1 MRSFPFCMKGLL
13 YRMAAAVPQE
23 EGYIVRH
30 ANLHREMF
38 PALAANDY
46 VYLNTGSS
54 GPPSYETIEAG
65 HKADDLCSGPAYL
78 EGPGFYALQAELR
91 ERAREAAARVIG
103 SDPEEVALTQN
114 TTHGMNL
121 GVASIDWREG
131 DEVVS
136 TTTEHPG
143 CLVPLHNLRGR
154 CGVKVNLVSPPL
166 TPEKIEAAITPK
178 TRLVALSH
186 VDWTTG
192 EVFPLAG
199 ICAIARER
207 GILTLVDGAQS
218 VGNIPVDAPATGVDI
233 YAFTGHKWVLGPEGI
248 GALYVRPG
256 LEVHSTNVGFLSL
269 ADHLAFDAD
278 GGYELRKGARRF
290 EASTGSP
297 ALCAGF
303 AAAAEAV
310 YERGELVYERI
321 LGRAELLLELLSEM
335 PRITLRTPRP
345 AQSGLVSFEVDGLAS
360 KEVAERLLEERF
372 VLRYIPG
379 ARSYVRASTHLF
391 NTEAEIENLA
401 RTVGRL

>member
-1 MRSFPFCMKGLL
+1 MKGLL
-13 YRMAAAVPQE
+13 YRTASAVPHKE
-23 EGYIVRH
+23 DSIVRY
-30 ANLHREMF
+30 AIPHREMF
-38 PALAANDY
+38 PALAGNDY

-54 GPPSYETIEAG
+54 GPPTYETIEAG
-65 HKADDLCSGPAYL
+65 RAADDLCSGAAYL
-78 EGPGFYALQAELR
+78 EGGGLYALQAELR

-103 SDPEEVALTQN
+103 SDPEAVALTQN

-207 GILTLVDGAQS
+207 SILTLVDGAQS
-218 VGNIPVDAPATGVDI
+218 VGNVPVDAPSTGADI

-269 ADHLAFDAD
+269 TDPFAFDAE
-278 GGYELRKGARRF
+278 GGYELRKDARRF

-310 YERGELVYERI
+310 YERGESGLEGI
-321 LGRAELLLELLSEM
+321 LDRAELLMELLSEM
-335 PRITLRTPRP
+335 PRITLRSPRP
-345 AQSGLVSFEVDGLAS
+345 AHSGLVSFEVEGLAS

-391 NTEAEIENLA
+391 NTEAEIENLTRA
-401 RTVGRL
+401 VGRL